1 MASIERRLYSLER
14 KLVRERAQL
23 AIRDFV
29 EAVMLRWED
38 FAASDQDAFFL
49 VHDLGA
55 QPDWPAH
62 PASRRRLP
70 QQVPRRGQAPRPT
83 PRRHPPRPLDH
94 HPQPQLEMTPN
105 SRRV

>member
-29 EAVMLRWED
+29 EAVMLHWDD

-49 VHDLGA
+49 AHDLGLNRIGL
-55 QPDWPAH
+55 PTLPA
-62 PASRRRLP
+62 AVSYLNRCRDE
-70 QQVPRRGQAPRPT
+70 AK
-83 PRRHPPRPLDH
+83 
-94 HPQPQLEMTPN
+94 TPN
-105 SRRV
+105 PHHLGTRLAPWTTTPSRTWK